1 VDLIQRQTL
10 KLRWRPIPRAK
21 VCFLRYDYYKIRD
34 DHFVAGIKHLLDAF
48 KERTS
53 GRADGNWVYYFGAI
67 VDDSPKYIELEWTQR
82 CVDHPAE
89 ARTRIQ
95 IDPI

>member
-1 VDLIQRQTL
+1 MTS
-10 KLRWRPIPRAK
+10 
-21 VCFLRYDYYKIRD
+21 IR
-34 DHFVAGIKHLLDAF
+34 L
-48 KERTS
+48 
-53 GRADGNWVYYFGAI
+53 YYFGAI
-67 VDDSPKYIELEWTQR
+67 IDDGPNYIEPEWTQR